1 MEAATLIWT
10 RHLANIMK
18 DISIEIVK
26 DIFGILPDKIS
37 LLSLWTWLS
46 HFIPNILS
54 FIPNAMSEIIVW
66 GYKKVKSFEQSHRSE
81 WPQIG
86 IDFTRK
92 FIKLLKFQESHQ
104 SLYFQECLNKDTNL
118 KQLISLIQILSDI
131 QKLKVNYR
139 YVLQFLKFFNYSK

>member
-10 RHLANIMK
+10 RHLVNIMK

-26 DIFGILPDKIS
+26 DIFGILPEKIS
-37 LLSLWTWLS
+37 FLSLWMWLS
-46 HFIPNILS
+46 HFIPSILS
-54 FIPNAMSEIIVW
+54 FIPNAMSEIIIW

-104 SLYFQECLNKDTNL
+104 SLYFQQECLNKDTNL
-118 KQLISLIQILSDI
+118 KQFISLIQTLSDI
-131 QKLKVNYR
+131 KKLKVNYR
-139 YVLQFLKFFNYSK
+139 